1 MGEVLIPI
9 KVVPGASRDQISG
22 MLGERLKIRISA
34 PAEGGKANAAVC
46 RLIAQ
51 KLGIK
56 NATVEVASGSTN
68 PEKIIRIAGDE
79 IIDTQSALD
88 LLIS

>member
-51 KLGIK
+51 KLGIN